1 MNPCFLYVGT
11 NVEVIRYYDQ
21 MVLDVVGEPL
31 LVANN
36 YLSAIQ
42 QMNQLGHGKEFFL
55 LYEKNDPSTD
65 AIALSNFSIAHH
77 IILVTDGLSLEE
89 KNIYLSAG
97 VKNSISPDAG
107 RDAFLDII
115 YFSEK
120 ILRKQQE
127 KADAINNPSNNFTYR
142 LPRGKRIFDIVF
154 SSVVILLLFPVWM
167 IIALAIR
174 LESKGS
180 IVYKSKRIGTNY
192 KMFDFLKF
200 RSMYVNAD
208 KKLKSYTSLNQYQ
221 SGQQDAIEAKET
233 REQKKKAKAEDMGKI
248 FVSDD
253 EIISETEYL
262 QRQQMS
268 PKSTFVKL
276 ERDPRVTRIG
286 RILRKY
292 SLDELPQLFN
302 VLKGDMSIVGNRPLP
317 LYEAELLTSDEAI
330 ERFIAPA
337 GITGLWQVEKRGDSG
352 KLSAKERIELD
363 VKYARNYSPLFD
375 LKILFK
381 TFTAFVQKGDV

>member
-1 MNPCFLYVGT
+1 MNPCFLYVGI
-11 NVEVIRYYDQ
+11 NQDVIRHYDR
-21 MVLDVVGEPL
+21 MVLEIVGDPL
-31 LVANN
+31 LVASN
-36 YLSAIQ
+36 YLSAIRKI
-42 QMNQLGHGKEFFL
+42 NQLGRSNRFFL
-55 LYEKNDPSTD
+55 LYEKNDPQTD
-65 AIALSNFSIAHH
+65 AIALSHFSVLHH
-77 IILVTDGLSLEE
+77 IVLVTDGLSLEE
-89 KNIYLSAG
+89 KGIYLSAG
-97 VKNSISPDAG
+97 VKNSISPNAG

-120 ILRKQQE
+120 ISHKLQKE
-127 KADAINNPSNNFTYR
+127 DGTNSSSNDFTYR
-142 LPRGKRIFDIVF
+142 LPRGKRAFDIAF
-154 SSVVILLLFPVWM
+154 SSILILLLSPLWLL
-167 IIALAIR
+167 IALAIR

-180 IVYKSKRIGTNY
+180 IVYKSKRVGTNY
-192 KMFDFLKF
+192 RLFDFLKF

-208 KKLKSYTSLNQYQ
+208 KKLKTYTSLNQYQ
-221 SGQQDAIEAKET
+221 GPEQDLQERKGENAEG
-233 REQKKKAKAEDMGKI
+233 KKAKVEDMGKI

-253 EIISETEYL
+253 EIISETEYI

-276 ERDPRVTRIG
+276 ERDPRVTRVG

-292 SLDELPQLFN
+292 SLDELPQLVN

-317 LYEAELLTSDEAI
+317 LYEAELLTNDEAI
-330 ERFIAPA
+330 ERFMAPA

-363 VKYARNYSPLFD
+363 VRYARNYSPLFD

-381 TFTAFVQKGDV
+381 TFTAFIQKGDV

>member
-11 NVEVIRYYDQ
+11 NVEVIRHYDQ

-36 YLSAIQ
+36 HLSAIQ
-42 QMNQLGHGKEFFL
+42 QMNQLGHGKQFFL
-55 LYEKNDPSTD
+55 LYEKNDPSAD
-65 AIALSNFSIAHH
+65 AITLSNFSIAHH
-77 IILVTDGLSLEE
+77 IILVTDELSLEE
-89 KNIYLSAG
+89 KSIYLSAG
-97 VKNSISPDAG
+97 VKNSIAPYAE
-107 RDAFLDII
+107 RDAFLAII
-115 YFSEK
+115 YISQK
-120 ILRKQQE
+120 ISRKLQNVDPIASHQ
-127 KADAINNPSNNFTYR
+127 NCFTYH
-142 LPRGKRIFDIVF
+142 LPRGKRSFDILF
-154 SSVVILLLFPVWM
+154 SSIIIILLSPVWLLV
-167 IIALAIR
+167 ALAIR
-174 LESKGS
+174 LESKGA
-180 IVYKSKRIGTNY
+180 IVYKSKRVGTNY

-208 KKLKSYTSLNQYQ
+208 KKLKTYTSLNQYQ
-221 SGQQDAIEAKET
+221 SGQPELKEKG
-233 REQKKKAKAEDMGKI
+233 EQKEKGMVEDIGKI

-253 EIISETEYL
+253 EIISETEYI
-262 QRQQMS
+262 QRQQVS

-276 ERDPRVTRIG
+276 ERDPRVTRVG

-317 LYEAELLTSDEAI
+317 LYEAELLTNDEAI
-330 ERFIAPA
+330 ERFMAPA

-363 VKYARNYSPLFD
+363 IEYARNYSPWYD

-381 TFTAFVQKGDV
+381 TLTAFVQKGDV

>member
-1 MNPCFLYVGT
+1 MNPCFLYVGI
-11 NVEVIRYYDQ
+11 NQDVIRHYDR
-21 MVLDVVGEPL
+21 MVLEIVGEPL
-31 LVANN
+31 LVASN
-36 YLSAIQ
+36 YLSAIRKI
-42 QMNQLGHGKEFFL
+42 NQLGRSKRFLL
-55 LYEKNDPSTD
+55 LYEKNDPQTD
-65 AIALSNFSIAHH
+65 AIALPHFSVLHH
-77 IILVTDGLSLEE
+77 IVLVTDGLSLEE
-89 KNIYLSAG
+89 KGIYLSAG
-97 VKNSISPDAG
+97 VKNSISPNAG

-115 YFSEK
+115 YFSER
-120 ILRKQQE
+120 ISRKLQKE
-127 KADAINNPSNNFTYR
+127 DGTNSSSNDFTYR
-142 LPRGKRIFDIVF
+142 LPRGKRAFDIAF
-154 SSVVILLLFPVWM
+154 SSILILLLSPLWLL
-167 IIALAIR
+167 IALAVR

-180 IVYKSKRIGTNY
+180 IVYKSKRVGTNY
-192 KMFDFLKF
+192 KLFDFLKF

-208 KKLKSYTSLNQYQ
+208 KKLKTYTSLNQYQ
-221 SGQQDAIEAKET
+221 GPEQDLTKHKGEKAEG
-233 REQKKKAKAEDMGKI
+233 KKAKVEDMGKI

-253 EIISETEYL
+253 EIISETEYM

-276 ERDPRVTRIG
+276 ERDPRVTRVG

-292 SLDELPQLFN
+292 SLDELPQLVN

-330 ERFIAPA
+330 ERFMAPA

-363 VKYARNYSPLFD
+363 VQYARNYSPLFD

-381 TFTAFVQKGDV
+381 TFTAFIQKGDV